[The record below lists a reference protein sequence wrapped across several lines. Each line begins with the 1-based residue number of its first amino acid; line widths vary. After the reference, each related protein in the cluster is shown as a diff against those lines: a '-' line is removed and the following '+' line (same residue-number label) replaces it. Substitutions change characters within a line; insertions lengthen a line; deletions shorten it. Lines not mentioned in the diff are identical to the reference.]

1 MKKKFR
7 NIFSVFLSILMFLSV
22 FFDAFGNMEKTF
34 ANSDIITDIQ
44 LDKTEFNH
52 AQSFKVMVRFGGKGT
67 KVKEGQQEE
76 IKFLSDKVN
85 IILPSSKITLENSQ
99 GINLGT
105 ISFQNKK
112 ATITFNETAASLE
125 DIEGEFSFSVFGYYD
140 GDKAKDGEG
149 SVELT
154 NHRIHKKIKLIY
166 KKGWT
171 VTDEVYSKKGVWST
185 HHQEGNRL
193 EWVFRFNAAKKEA
206 KSTGGGYYTF
216 KVTDDL
222 PSTMVWDVESINKNP
237 YILEL
242 NGERWISIV
251 EAQNMGFK
259 INFDRQNLVIEIP
272 NWVHQNS
279 MYLNPLDKRE
289 LTIRLMAKVKDEVM
303 KNKSITHVHN
313 SSNPELQNLDWQIDP
328 STISDSV
335 EIIRKGGWA
344 TGTNPGELK
353 IKKVIKGTQTPI
365 EGVKFKLSRID
376 GRDVRVKEGAGYV
389 YKSSVILTTNHEG
402 IASVKGLEYTTYVL
416 EEIETPEWIK
426 YDVNKHFRETF
437 VISDRDSEG
446 KKYTIENEKK
456 DEPILKKG
464 KFIIHKKSNNGSFL
478 DNAKFKLTGV
488 GTSYNEE
495 KISSNGGKVLFEKL
509 SPGNY
514 TLEEIESPEGY
525 TKSENTWNIEVEQN
539 GKTIIK
545 DNSSGKII
553 KSSENLGKNYVNNNI
568 NTYRN
573 SSSDTND
580 TFESNGGSYTLGYI
594 LKNYNIFVSEDYA
607 GTHVVGPV
615 IVGGKFKNYQNQYS
629 CSFGGLT
636 APSKLDGFPHKVP
649 SYFGGEAEITGN
661 TLNVFSDVGSY
672 FGTINKRKTFYY
684 MKALNQIDYSK
695 IKYTDRYIDI
705 KKWNEL
711 RNEAFTLN
719 ESGNVKVTKNG
730 DNAISSDNGKC
741 KIDNISEYSFK
752 YKLNIKAGTSVTID
766 ADILKESKVN
776 IIGNTVNNDTII
788 YSDGENIKFPPVLI
802 NNENPKSIETEP
814 NGVALV
820 FAFPNADIIEASKET
835 TGHIIAPNAE
845 VVLNGGNFNGCI
857 IAKKVYSR
865 AEGHMWPY
873 NGKKIDTPILEIIN
887 NKKSSIPKKGKII
900 IEKID
905 EDDRPLDGAIFELTG
920 NSKKITQTSVNGKV
934 VYDNLDP
941 GTYKLKEKIPPAG
954 YEKTNDEWTVTVD
967 EDGFT
972 RVKKNST
979 KSQKYS
985 SQSSSERINGKQFKS
1000 VNPSSYILPRSLR
1013 TLYGFNEKDYYNF
1026 GAISP
1031 VRIGNNNP
1039 DFSELYPE
1047 NNKPDPDFT
1056 KPGFKYPEHPVG
1068 NNRSY
1073 EKYISPDKGDLYKYN
1088 GEFKGKSMNIAGV
1101 NKYLVPTD
1109 KPGEYEVHLKVK
1121 GNTLHSKNNLGIV
1134 IVYDYSRSMSDTPKK
1149 WGGRNRFDV
1158 AREATENFLNE
1169 IMDSKNNSVQV
1180 ALVTFASNLFDGKN
1194 HSHYNSDKRKKET
1207 KYYEDYSQLNFTNNV
1222 DEIIRKMPKDP
1233 LDSDYDYRGGT
1244 YTAEALK
1251 KAEDLLE
1258 KKNFDNK
1265 IVITITDG
1273 MPTYSPKVIRA
1284 KSNPPELDYNEK
1296 YGIGSFFYLKEE
1308 SYRTSDREKIEE
1320 NGKATVFQAN
1330 RMKKKSIDMYTVGI
1344 LISGR
1349 NDKYEKFGPEVANAV
1364 MKGMASSDDKYYNS
1378 TEVNDLADNLENIL
1392 ENIEQRTVNKGKV
1405 EDTLGN
1411 QVIYDGSYTLQGYKG
1426 EKKDDRITKKVKV
1439 DYDKLKKKF
1448 DIKNLDLGEGE
1459 SCELIYKVHL
1469 DIENQGFRPNK
1480 FYKTNE
1486 IATLQPHIDYQ
1497 NSKWKFPGPAISAT
1511 LKNVKLKK
1519 RWQNQSEKTSNDEIT
1534 FQLQRKIKGQ
1544 GDEEYKDIADKYIRK
1559 KIKDI
1564 SNTEFTHT
1572 FNDLIPFNNN
1582 GEIYEYRVIE
1592 KGVPNGYDPIIDTDG
1607 EGNTD
1612 IINREIPV
1620 VKVKN
1625 KPNNVEFT
1633 KVSSIGQPLGGAIFK
1648 LQKEES
1654 TNTWKD
1660 VDRYKNITSNNLEA
1674 KIQMEKLAP
1683 GKYRLIETKA
1693 PEGFITPNNNQP
1705 VATFTVN
1712 KDGNIIDKKT
1722 NNDKNTII
1730 INHPQAVDLTLFKY
1744 EGNESA
1750 QKPLRGATFK
1760 IYKNDSRPD
1769 KNNPTEEVIIKGVSE
1784 WMTNG
1789 DGEVTIN
1796 GLTNGTYWLR
1806 ETKPPKGYEII
1817 EGFIGKIIV
1826 KDGKLL
1832 YNKQPLYNDKGKS
1845 TQDNKIELK
1854 QNTLEIQN
1862 KKNYIELEK
1871 CYKDISGTEQPLNGA
1886 KFGLYKEVNNSYVQY
1901 LRENEHYIVSSGH
1914 TGEAG
1919 KFRFEKLEPGKYVVR
1934 EEEAPL
1940 GFEKIDGNIITF
1952 TVKENGDYVD
1962 IENIQYNKIS
1972 NNVCKIIN
1980 KRKPMKFYII
1990 KTDSNGLKL
1999 SDGILGVKIKDLKF
2013 NNGKDEKEFNLA
2025 SDYEKYDSSRVQKE
2039 GLKIEVPVNTKSG
2052 TYTLKEI
2059 RAPQGFQLSN
2069 KEYKI
2074 RIDSENRRIELLG
2087 DKNSVK
2093 QVLYEENSNNSTI
2106 ELGSPIEIK
2115 NKRVEYPNTG
2125 GIGTLLFTVIG
2136 GGLMAISSIF
2146 IMRKK
2151 RRI

>member
-52 AQSFKVMVRFGGKGT
+52 AQSFKVMVKFGGKGT

-171 VTDEVYSKKGVWST
+171 VTNEVYSKKGVWST

-389 YKSSVILTTNHEG
+389 YKNSVILTTNHEG

-495 KISSNGGKVLFEKL
+495 KISSNGGKVLFENL

-553 KSSENLGKNYVNNNI
+553 KSSENSGKNYVNNNI

-580 TFESNGGSYTLGYI
+580 IFESNGGSYTLGYI

-695 IKYTDRYIDI
+695 IKYTDKYIDI

-766 ADILKESKVN
+766 VDILKESKVN

-900 IEKID
+900 IEKIN
-905 EDDRPLDGAIFELTG
+905 EHDRPLDGAIFELTG

-941 GTYKLKEKIPPAG
+941 GTYKLKEKNPPAG

-967 EDGFT
+967 KDGFT
-972 RVKKNST
+972 RVEKST
-979 KSQKYS
+979 KSSKFYS
-985 SQSSSERINGKQFKS
+985 LDSSEESGKRQFRS
-1000 VNPSSYILPRSLR
+1000 ASPSSYNIPRSLKSLYRGNIIPVSRSGNSMDGLYNKNAQPNPSFTYQDSSSGR
-1013 TLYGFNEKDYYNF
+1013 TG
-1026 GAISP
+1026 
-1031 VRIGNNNP
+1031 
-1039 DFSELYPE
+1039 
-1047 NNKPDPDFT
+1047 
-1056 KPGFKYPEHPVG
+1056 
-1068 NNRSY
+1068 
-1073 EKYISPDKGDLYKYN
+1073 EKYKNPKITDGFYNYKGN
-1088 GEFKGKSMNIAGV
+1088 FKGKSVDVAGV
-1101 NKYLVPTD
+1101 NKYLEPTK
-1109 KPGEYEVHLKVK
+1109 KPGEYIVHLKVK
-1121 GNTLHSKNNLGIV
+1121 GNTIKEENKIGV
-1134 IVYDYSRSMSDTPKK
+1134 VVVYDNSGSMYTNDRYSKAHTATSKFIRTLLS
-1149 WGGRNRFDV
+1149 NENV
-1158 AREATENFLNE
+1158 EA
-1169 IMDSKNNSVQV
+1169 
-1180 ALVTFASNLFDGKN
+1180 ALVTYSNHVLDGEE
-1194 HSHYNSDKRKKET
+1194 HYNHKDRDYET
-1207 KYYEDYSQLNFTNNV
+1207 VPN
-1222 DEIIRKMPKDP
+1222 
-1233 LDSDYDYRGGT
+1233 
-1244 YTAEALK
+1244 AC
-1251 KAEDLLE
+1251 
-1258 KKNFDNK
+1258 
-1265 IVITITDG
+1265 TDG
-1273 MPTYSPKVIRA
+1273 FTSSADTFIKALPKSKNIKAAHGTNTAAALVRARKLLDESGNKYDRKFVIVVTDGAPTYSPMIIDAYDDVSFRPNVEFSSDEKKTKGNGEEYSLKRKSKKEYEKEYKVRHYTINNHGTTCEYA
-1284 KSNPPELDYNEK
+1284 CNN
-1296 YGIGSFFYLKEE
+1296 LKEKGVE
-1308 SYRTSDREKIEE
+1308 IH
-1320 NGKATVFQAN
+1320 
-1330 RMKKKSIDMYTVGI
+1330 TVGI
-1344 LISGR
+1344 EIDGKKEGI
-1349 NDKYEKFGPEVANAV
+1349 DKKTATDS
-1364 MKGMASSDDKYYNS
+1364 MKKMSSRDDYYYDTTN
-1378 TEVNDLADNLENIL
+1378 VDLLSDNLTKIL
-1392 ENIEQRTVNKGKV
+1392 EKIDMDTIEYGSI
-1405 EDTLGN
+1405 EDK
-1411 QVIYDGSYTLQGYKG
+1411 IG
-1426 EKKDDRITKKVKV
+1426 EKVIFEENSYDIKGFKDGVLDDDITQYVYKN
-1439 DYDKLKKKF
+1439 YDKNEKKLT
-1448 DIKNLDLGEGE
+1448 ISNLYIGENE
-1459 SCELIYKVHL
+1459 HCEITYKVHL
-1469 DIENQGFRPNK
+1469 DIENGNIK
-1480 FYKTNE
+1480 SGEFYKTNE
-1486 IATLQPHIDYQ
+1486 SATLTPHWQHNNI
-1497 NSKWKFPGPAISAT
+1497 KWKFPEPAISAT

-1648 LQKEES
+1648 LQKEEL

-1806 ETKPPKGYEII
+1806 ETKPPEGYERI

-1919 KFRFEKLEPGKYVVR
+1919 KFRFEKLEPGKYAVR

-2136 GGLMAISSIF
+2136 GGLMVISSIF

>member
-52 AQSFKVMVRFGGKGT
+52 AQSFKVMVKFGGKGT

-171 VTDEVYSKKGVWST
+171 VTNEVYSKKGVWST

-495 KISSNGGKVLFEKL
+495 KISSNGGKVLFENL

-553 KSSENLGKNYVNNNI
+553 KSSENSGKNYVNNNI

-580 TFESNGGSYTLGYI
+580 IFESNGGSYTLGYI

-695 IKYTDRYIDI
+695 IKYTDKYIDI

-766 ADILKESKVN
+766 VDILKESKVN

-900 IEKID
+900 IEKIN
-905 EDDRPLDGAIFELTG
+905 EHDRPLDGAIFELTG

-941 GTYKLKEKIPPAG
+941 GTYKLKEKNPPAG

-967 EDGFT
+967 KDGFT
-972 RVKKNST
+972 RVEKST
-979 KSQKYS
+979 KSSKFYS
-985 SQSSSERINGKQFKS
+985 LDSSEESGKRQFRS
-1000 VNPSSYILPRSLR
+1000 ASPSSYNIPRSLKSLYRGNIIPVSRSGNSMDGLYNKNAQPNPSFTYQDSSSGR
-1013 TLYGFNEKDYYNF
+1013 TG
-1026 GAISP
+1026 
-1031 VRIGNNNP
+1031 
-1039 DFSELYPE
+1039 
-1047 NNKPDPDFT
+1047 
-1056 KPGFKYPEHPVG
+1056 
-1068 NNRSY
+1068 
-1073 EKYISPDKGDLYKYN
+1073 EKYKNPKITDGFYNYKGN
-1088 GEFKGKSMNIAGV
+1088 FKGKSVDVAGV
-1101 NKYLVPTD
+1101 NKYLEPTK
-1109 KPGEYEVHLKVK
+1109 KPGEYIVHLKVK
-1121 GNTLHSKNNLGIV
+1121 GNTIKEENKIGV
-1134 IVYDYSRSMSDTPKK
+1134 VVVYDNSGSMYTNDRYSKAHTATSKFIRTLLS
-1149 WGGRNRFDV
+1149 NENV
-1158 AREATENFLNE
+1158 EA
-1169 IMDSKNNSVQV
+1169 
-1180 ALVTFASNLFDGKN
+1180 ALVTYSNHVLDGEE
-1194 HSHYNSDKRKKET
+1194 HYNHKDRDYET
-1207 KYYEDYSQLNFTNNV
+1207 VPN
-1222 DEIIRKMPKDP
+1222 
-1233 LDSDYDYRGGT
+1233 
-1244 YTAEALK
+1244 AC
-1251 KAEDLLE
+1251 
-1258 KKNFDNK
+1258 
-1265 IVITITDG
+1265 TDG
-1273 MPTYSPKVIRA
+1273 FTSSADTFIKALPKSKNIKAAHGTNTAAALVRARKLLDESGNKYDRKFVIVVTDGAPTYSPMIIDAYDDVSFRPNVEFSSDEKKTKGNGEEYSLKRKSKKEYEKEYKVRHYTINNHGTTCEYA
-1284 KSNPPELDYNEK
+1284 CNN
-1296 YGIGSFFYLKEE
+1296 LKEKGVE
-1308 SYRTSDREKIEE
+1308 IH
-1320 NGKATVFQAN
+1320 
-1330 RMKKKSIDMYTVGI
+1330 TVGI
-1344 LISGR
+1344 EIDGKKEGI
-1349 NDKYEKFGPEVANAV
+1349 DKKTATDS
-1364 MKGMASSDDKYYNS
+1364 MKKMSSRDDYYYDTTN
-1378 TEVNDLADNLENIL
+1378 VDLLSDNLTKIL
-1392 ENIEQRTVNKGKV
+1392 EKIDMDTIEYGSI
-1405 EDTLGN
+1405 EDK
-1411 QVIYDGSYTLQGYKG
+1411 IG
-1426 EKKDDRITKKVKV
+1426 EKVIFEENSYDIKGFKDGVLDDDITQYVYKN
-1439 DYDKLKKKF
+1439 YDKNEKKLT
-1448 DIKNLDLGEGE
+1448 ISNLYIGENE
-1459 SCELIYKVHL
+1459 HCEITYKVHL
-1469 DIENQGFRPNK
+1469 DIENGNIK
-1480 FYKTNE
+1480 SGEFYKTNE
-1486 IATLQPHIDYQ
+1486 SATLTPHWQHNNI
-1497 NSKWKFPGPAISAT
+1497 KWKFPEPAISAT

-1648 LQKEES
+1648 LQKEEL

-1806 ETKPPKGYEII
+1806 ETKPPEGYERI

-1919 KFRFEKLEPGKYVVR
+1919 KFRFEKLEPGKYAVR

-2136 GGLMAISSIF
+2136 GGLMVISSIF

>member
-1 MKKKFR
+1 M
-7 NIFSVFLSILMFLSV
+7 
-22 FFDAFGNMEKTF
+22 
-34 ANSDIITDIQ
+34 
-44 LDKTEFNH
+44 
-52 AQSFKVMVRFGGKGT
+52 
-67 KVKEGQQEE
+67 
-76 IKFLSDKVN
+76 
-85 IILPSSKITLENSQ
+85 
-99 GINLGT
+99 
-105 ISFQNKK
+105 
-112 ATITFNETAASLE
+112 
-125 DIEGEFSFSVFGYYD
+125 
-140 GDKAKDGEG
+140 
-149 SVELT
+149 
-154 NHRIHKKIKLIY
+154 IHKK
-166 KKGWT
+166 
-171 VTDEVYSKKGVWST
+171 
-185 HHQEGNRL
+185 N
-193 EWVFRFNAAKKEA
+193 
-206 KSTGGGYYTF
+206 
-216 KVTDDL
+216 
-222 PSTMVWDVESINKNP
+222 
-237 YILEL
+237 
-242 NGERWISIV
+242 
-251 EAQNMGFK
+251 
-259 INFDRQNLVIEIP
+259 
-272 NWVHQNS
+272 NS
-279 MYLNPLDKRE
+279 
-289 LTIRLMAKVKDEVM
+289 
-303 KNKSITHVHN
+303 
-313 SSNPELQNLDWQIDP
+313 
-328 STISDSV
+328 
-335 EIIRKGGWA
+335 
-344 TGTNPGELK
+344 
-353 IKKVIKGTQTPI
+353 
-365 EGVKFKLSRID
+365 
-376 GRDVRVKEGAGYV
+376 
-389 YKSSVILTTNHEG
+389 
-402 IASVKGLEYTTYVL
+402 
-416 EEIETPEWIK
+416 
-426 YDVNKHFRETF
+426 
-437 VISDRDSEG
+437 
-446 KKYTIENEKK
+446 
-456 DEPILKKG
+456 
-464 KFIIHKKSNNGSFL
+464 GSFL

-495 KISSNGGKVLFEKL
+495 KTSSNGGKVLFENL

-514 TLEEIESPEGY
+514 TLEEIESPRGY
-525 TKSENTWNIEVEQN
+525 TKSKETWNIKVENN
-539 GKTIIK
+539 GKTII
-545 DNSSGKII
+545 
-553 KSSENLGKNYVNNNI
+553 
-568 NTYRN
+568 
-573 SSSDTND
+573 
-580 TFESNGGSYTLGYI
+580 
-594 LKNYNIFVSEDYA
+594 
-607 GTHVVGPV
+607 
-615 IVGGKFKNYQNQYS
+615 
-629 CSFGGLT
+629 
-636 APSKLDGFPHKVP
+636 
-649 SYFGGEAEITGN
+649 
-661 TLNVFSDVGSY
+661 
-672 FGTINKRKTFYY
+672 
-684 MKALNQIDYSK
+684 
-695 IKYTDRYIDI
+695 
-705 KKWNEL
+705 
-711 RNEAFTLN
+711 
-719 ESGNVKVTKNG
+719 G
-730 DNAISSDNGKC
+730 DNTNS
-741 KIDNISEYSFK
+741 
-752 YKLNIKAGTSVTID
+752 GT
-766 ADILKESKVN
+766 
-776 IIGNTVNNDTII
+776 
-788 YSDGENIKFPPVLI
+788 
-802 NNENPKSIETEP
+802 
-814 NGVALV
+814 
-820 FAFPNADIIEASKET
+820 
-835 TGHIIAPNAE
+835 
-845 VVLNGGNFNGCI
+845 
-857 IAKKVYSR
+857 
-865 AEGHMWPY
+865 M
-873 NGKKIDTPILEIIN
+873 DTPILEIIN
-887 NKKSSIPKKGKII
+887 KKETSISEKGKGKFII
-900 IEKID
+900 NKTD
-905 EDDRPLDGAIFELTG
+905 GKKALDGAVFELKN
-920 NSKKITQTSVNGKV
+920 NSNQSVIVPSSGEGSSKITFE
-934 VYDNLDP
+934 NLDP
-941 GTYKLKEKIPPAG
+941 GTYTLKEKTPPAG
-954 YEKTNDEWTVTVD
+954 YEKTNQEWTVTVD
-967 EDGFT
+967 KDGFT
-972 RVKKNST
+972 KVEEKLSKSKKSR
-979 KSQKYS
+979 
-985 SQSSSERINGKQFKS
+985 SQSSSERGAEKQFRS
-1000 VNPSSYILPRSLR
+1000 ADLSSYILPRFVRGLFDSN
-1013 TLYGFNEKDYYNF
+1013 GFNFININPARAGELDINQLYPRDNSPSPNFSYSEKD
-1026 GAISP
+1026 
-1031 VRIGNNNP
+1031 VTK
-1039 DFSELYPE
+1039 
-1047 NNKPDPDFT
+1047 NKR
-1056 KPGFKYPEHPVG
+1056 K
-1068 NNRSY
+1068 N
-1073 EKYISPDKGDLYKYN
+1073 EKYKSTNEGDWYKYRGRDKYSSTN
-1088 GEFKGKSMNIAGV
+1088 VAEI

-1109 KPGEYEVHLKVK
+1109 KPGEYEVHLKVR
-1121 GNTLHSKNNLGIV
+1121 GNTIEEKNSLGIV
-1134 IVYDYSRSMSDTPKK
+1134 IVYDHSGSMSLSPNG
-1149 WGGRNRFDV
+1149 WNSNSRFEV
-1158 AREATENFLNE
+1158 AKEATEGFLRE
-1169 IMDSKNNSVQV
+1169 ILNPNNNNVQA
-1180 ALVTFASNLFDGKN
+1180 ALVTFGGDLFDGHN
-1194 HSHYNSDKRKKET
+1194 HKEGW
-1207 KYYEDYSQLNFTNNV
+1207 YDDYSHFEFTNDPEN
-1222 DEIIRKMPKDP
+1222 IINKMPGSPTKP
-1233 LDSDYDYRGGT
+1233 NNQKAGT
-1244 YTAEALK
+1244 YTASGLK
-1251 KAEDLLE
+1251 KAEELLRNSHFD
-1258 KKNFDNK
+1258 KKV
-1265 IVITITDG
+1265 IITITDG
-1273 MPTYSPKVIRA
+1273 IPTFSPAVEYAGI
-1284 KSNPPELDYNEK
+1284 PQLDYGPK
-1296 YGIGSFFYLKEE
+1296 YGNGSRFPLDNG
-1308 SYRTSDREKIEE
+1308 SYHSYDGVWIENHGQATIHQAKI
-1320 NGKATVFQAN
+1320 NKKAG
-1330 RMKKKSIDMYTVGI
+1330 IDMYTVGI
-1344 LISGR
+1344 LIAAEKGATEEDAHNVMR
-1349 NDKYEKFGPEVANAV
+1349 GIANPGKYF
-1364 MKGMASSDDKYYNS
+1364 NS
-1378 TEVNDLADNLENIL
+1378 
-1392 ENIEQRTVNKGKV
+1392 NKIG
-1405 EDTLGN
+1405 
-1411 QVIYDGSYTLQGYKG
+1411 
-1426 EKKDDRITKKVKV
+1426 
-1439 DYDKLKKKF
+1439 
-1448 DIKNLDLGEGE
+1448 DIKKNLDRILVDLNHKTVNEGEINDPLGSQVEYNSNSGYDLKKYRNGIEASDVSTRARVEYDNFNRKFKVSNLILGKDE
-1459 SCELIYKVHL
+1459 SCELIYKVNLKIEDSNFVSGNMYPTNGKATLKPYGKKDVNWRFPEPAISAKLRDIKLTKKWRKQNGSKPQDGTVTFQLQRKKSAEDDSKYKDVSSQNVTKNISDGDFEHTFKNLPPFNNKGEIYNYRIIETNIPVGYEPTTHEEGDNITITNKEIPEITVVNHPVKRYGKFIIEKEDDKGKPLGGAEFKLTNDKTGKQVEPTSGEGTPKITYEKLEEGSYTLEEVSSPAGYIRTTDKWTVTVDKDGFTRVEKSTKSSKSYSLDSSEESGKRRFRSASPSSYNIPRSLKSLYRGNIIPVSRSGNSMDGLYNKNAQPNPSFTYQDSSSGRTGEKYKNPKITDGFYNYKGNFKGKSVDVAGVNKYLEPTKKPGEYIVHLKVKGNTIKEENKIGVVVVYDNSGSMYTNDRYSKAHTATSKFIRTLLSNENVEAALVTYSNHVLDGEEHYNHKDRDYETVPNACTDGFTSSADTFIKALPKSKNIKAAHGTNTAAALVRARKLLDESGNKYDRKFVIVVTDGAPTYSPMIIDAYDDVSFRPNVEFSSDEKKTKGNGEEYSLKRKSKKEYEKEYKVRHYTINNHGTTCEYACNNLKEKGVEIHTVGIEIDGKKEGIDKKTATDSMKKMSSRDDYYYDTTNVDLLSDNLTKILEKIDMDTIEYGSIEDKIGEKVIFEENSYDIKGFKDGVLDDDITQYVYKNYDKNEKKLTISNLYIGENEHCEITYKVHL
-1469 DIENQGFRPNK
+1469 DIENGNIK
-1480 FYKTNE
+1480 SGEFYKTNE
-1486 IATLQPHIDYQ
+1486 SATLTPHWQHNNI
-1497 NSKWKFPGPAISAT
+1497 KWKFPEPAISAT

-1806 ETKPPKGYEII
+1806 ETKPPKGYERI

>member
-1 MKKKFR
+1 M
-7 NIFSVFLSILMFLSV
+7 
-22 FFDAFGNMEKTF
+22 
-34 ANSDIITDIQ
+34 
-44 LDKTEFNH
+44 
-52 AQSFKVMVRFGGKGT
+52 
-67 KVKEGQQEE
+67 
-76 IKFLSDKVN
+76 
-85 IILPSSKITLENSQ
+85 
-99 GINLGT
+99 
-105 ISFQNKK
+105 
-112 ATITFNETAASLE
+112 
-125 DIEGEFSFSVFGYYD
+125 
-140 GDKAKDGEG
+140 
-149 SVELT
+149 
-154 NHRIHKKIKLIY
+154 
-166 KKGWT
+166 
-171 VTDEVYSKKGVWST
+171 
-185 HHQEGNRL
+185 
-193 EWVFRFNAAKKEA
+193 
-206 KSTGGGYYTF
+206 
-216 KVTDDL
+216 
-222 PSTMVWDVESINKNP
+222 WDVESINKNP

-495 KISSNGGKVLFEKL
+495 KISSNGGKVLFENL

-553 KSSENLGKNYVNNNI
+553 KSSENSGKNYVNNNI

-615 IVGGKFKNYQNQYS
+615 IVGGKFKNYQNQYG

-695 IKYTDRYIDI
+695 IKYTDKYIDI

-776 IIGNTVNNDTII
+776 IIGNTVNDDTII

-900 IEKID
+900 IEKIN
-905 EDDRPLDGAIFELTG
+905 EHDRPLDGAIFELTG

-941 GTYKLKEKIPPAG
+941 GTYKLKEKNPPAG

-967 EDGFT
+967 KDGFT
-972 RVKKNST
+972 RVEKST
-979 KSQKYS
+979 KSSKFYS
-985 SQSSSERINGKQFKS
+985 LDSSEESGKRQFRS
-1000 VNPSSYILPRSLR
+1000 ASPSSYNIPRSLKSLYRGNIIPVSRSGNSMDGLYNKNAQPNPSFTYQDSSSGR
-1013 TLYGFNEKDYYNF
+1013 TG
-1026 GAISP
+1026 
-1031 VRIGNNNP
+1031 
-1039 DFSELYPE
+1039 
-1047 NNKPDPDFT
+1047 
-1056 KPGFKYPEHPVG
+1056 
-1068 NNRSY
+1068 
-1073 EKYISPDKGDLYKYN
+1073 EKYKNPKITDGFYNYKGN
-1088 GEFKGKSMNIAGV
+1088 FKGKSVDVAGV
-1101 NKYLVPTD
+1101 NKYLEPTK
-1109 KPGEYEVHLKVK
+1109 KPGEYIVHLKVK
-1121 GNTLHSKNNLGIV
+1121 GNTIKEENKIGV
-1134 IVYDYSRSMSDTPKK
+1134 VVVYDNSGSMYTNDRYSKAHTATSKFIRTLLS
-1149 WGGRNRFDV
+1149 NENV
-1158 AREATENFLNE
+1158 EA
-1169 IMDSKNNSVQV
+1169 
-1180 ALVTFASNLFDGKN
+1180 ALVTYSNHVLDGEE
-1194 HSHYNSDKRKKET
+1194 HYNHKDRDYET
-1207 KYYEDYSQLNFTNNV
+1207 VPN
-1222 DEIIRKMPKDP
+1222 
-1233 LDSDYDYRGGT
+1233 
-1244 YTAEALK
+1244 AC
-1251 KAEDLLE
+1251 
-1258 KKNFDNK
+1258 
-1265 IVITITDG
+1265 TDG
-1273 MPTYSPKVIRA
+1273 FTSSADTFIKALPKSKNIKAAHGTNTAAALVRARKLLDESGNKYDRKFVIVVTDGAPTYSPMIIDAYDDVSFRPNVEFSSDEKKTKGNGEEYSLKRKSKKEYEKEYKVRHYTINNHGTTCEYA
-1284 KSNPPELDYNEK
+1284 CNN
-1296 YGIGSFFYLKEE
+1296 LKEKGVE
-1308 SYRTSDREKIEE
+1308 IH
-1320 NGKATVFQAN
+1320 
-1330 RMKKKSIDMYTVGI
+1330 TVGI
-1344 LISGR
+1344 EIDGKKEGI
-1349 NDKYEKFGPEVANAV
+1349 DKKTATDS
-1364 MKGMASSDDKYYNS
+1364 MKKMSSRDDYYYDTTN
-1378 TEVNDLADNLENIL
+1378 VDLLSDNLTKIL
-1392 ENIEQRTVNKGKV
+1392 EKIDMDTIEYGSI
-1405 EDTLGN
+1405 EDK
-1411 QVIYDGSYTLQGYKG
+1411 IG
-1426 EKKDDRITKKVKV
+1426 EKVIFEENSYDIKGFKDGVLNDDIIQYVYKN
-1439 DYDKLKKKF
+1439 YDKNEKKLT
-1448 DIKNLDLGEGE
+1448 ISNLYLGENE
-1459 SCELIYKVHL
+1459 HCEITYKVHL
-1469 DIENQGFRPNK
+1469 DIENGNIK
-1480 FYKTNE
+1480 SGEFYKTNE
-1486 IATLQPHIDYQ
+1486 SATLTPHWQHNNI
-1497 NSKWKFPGPAISAT
+1497 KWKFPEPAISAT

-1519 RWQNQSEKTSNDEIT
+1519 IWKTQEESSSNDIFE
-1534 FQLQRKIKGQ
+1534 FQLQRRVKGTNDYSDIGEPVKTKITGNK
-1544 GDEEYKDIADKYIRK
+1544 
-1559 KIKDI
+1559 
-1564 SNTEFTHT
+1564 EFTHT

-1592 KGVPNGYDPIIDTDG
+1592 KGVPNGYDPIIDTDE

-1612 IINREIPV
+1612 IINREIPA

-1625 KPNNVEFT
+1625 KPNKVEFT
-1633 KVSSIGQPLGGAIFK
+1633 KVNSIGQPLGGAIFK

-1693 PEGFITPNNNQP
+1693 PQGFITPDKNSP
-1705 VATFTVN
+1705 VATFTVG
-1712 KDGNIIDKKT
+1712 KDGNIINKKT
-1722 NNDKNTII
+1722 NDNNNTII

-1760 IYKNDSRPD
+1760 IYKNNSRPD

-1806 ETKPPKGYEII
+1806 ETKPPEGYERI

-1832 YNKQPLYNDKGKS
+1832 YDKQPLYNDKGKS

-1919 KFRFEKLEPGKYVVR
+1919 KFRFEKLEPGKYAVR

-1972 NNVCKIIN
+1972 DNVCKIIN